1 MSKIHLAL
9 EKAERERIEE
19 IKKKGDLSLSVEK
32 RAQAGRGVS
41 QPVVRLD
48 QVKYDASLV
57 SLYQPH
63 SLVSEQFRKLRTQL
77 LRLSLSRP
85 VKTIM
90 VTSAVQSEGK
100 SFVSANLAIGIAH
113 DLHLHALLVDC
124 DLRKPTL
131 SPLFDSGDNRGISD
145 YLVGREDISNFL
157 VQTELEKL
165 SLIPGGTIPDN
176 PSEIIGSRRM
186 ASLVDELKA
195 RYEDRFII
203 FDSTPLLAT
212 AEPGVLAKLVDAIII
227 VVRAG
232 ETPRETIQQALGSLD
247 KEKILGVVLNQV
259 EFKSLAL
266 FKRYF
271 GSNGYYSEY
280 GYGYNKQLPPKTF
293 WERLIPGGKKDE

>member
-9 EKAERERIEE
+9 EKAEKERIEE
-19 IKKKGDLSLSVEK
+19 LKRKGDLVLPVEK
-32 RAQAGRGVS
+32 RAPAIRGLN
-41 QPVVRLD
+41 QPVVRLN
-48 QVKYDASLV
+48 QMNYDASLV

-90 VTSAVQSEGK
+90 VTSAIQSEGK
-100 SFVSANLAIGIAH
+100 SFVSANLGIGIAH

-131 SPLFDSGDNRGISD
+131 SPMFGCDEKRGISD
-145 YLVGREDISNFL
+145 YLIGREDISSFL
-157 VQTELEKL
+157 VQTELDKL
-165 SLIPGGTIPDN
+165 YLIPGGTIPEN
-176 PSEIIGSRRM
+176 PAEIIGSRRM
-186 ASLVDELKA
+186 ASLVEELKA
-195 RYEDRFII
+195 RYDDRFII

-212 AEPGVLAKLVDAIII
+212 AEPGVLSKLVDGIII

-232 ETPRETIQQALGSLD
+232 ETPRETVQQALSSLD
-247 KEKILGVVLNQV
+247 KEKIVGVVLNQV

-271 GSNGYYSEY
+271 GSNGYYSGY
-280 GYGYNKQLPPKTF
+280 GYGYDKQMPPKTF
-293 WERLIPGGKKDE
+293 WERLIPGRKKDK

>member
-9 EKAERERIEE
+9 EKAERERIEGL
-19 IKKKGDLSLSVEK
+19 KKKNEIAFSVEK
-32 RAQAGRGVS
+32 RSPAIRGVN
-41 QPVVRLD
+41 QPVIRLD
-48 QVKYDASLV
+48 QVNYDESLV

-90 VTSAVQSEGK
+90 VTSAIQGEGK
-100 SFVSANLAIGIAH
+100 SFVSANLGIGIAH
-113 DLHLHALLVDC
+113 DLHLHALMVDC

-131 SPLFDSGDNRGISD
+131 SPMFNCVDRRGISD
-145 YLVGREDISNFL
+145 YLIGREDISNFL
-157 VQTELEKL
+157 IQTELEKL
-165 SLIPGGTIPDN
+165 YLIPGGTIPEN

-186 ASLVDELKA
+186 ASLVEELRS
-195 RYEDRFII
+195 RYEDRLII

-212 AEPGVLAKLVDAIII
+212 AEPGVLAKLVDGIII

-247 KEKILGVVLNQV
+247 KEKIMGVVLNQV
-259 EFKSLAL
+259 EFKSSAL

-271 GSNGYYSEY
+271 GSNGYYSGY
-280 GYGYNKQLPPKTF
+280 GYGYKNQSPPKTF
-293 WERLIPGGKKDE
+293 WERMIPGRRKN

>member
-9 EKAERERIEE
+9 EKAEKERIEE
-19 IKKKGDLSLSVEK
+19 LKRKGDLVLPVKKE
-32 RAQAGRGVS
+32 APAIRGLN
-41 QPVVRLD
+41 QPVVRLN
-48 QVKYDASLV
+48 QMNYDASLV

-90 VTSAVQSEGK
+90 VTSAIQNEGK

-124 DLRKPTL
+124 DLRNPTV
-131 SPLFDSGDNRGISD
+131 SPMFGCDENRGISD
-145 YLVGREDISNFL
+145 YLIGREDISSFL
-157 VQTELEKL
+157 VKTELEKL
-165 SLIPGGTIPDN
+165 YLIPGGTIPEN
-176 PSEIIGSRRM
+176 PAEIIGSRRM
-186 ASLVDELKA
+186 ASLVEELKA
-195 RYEDRFII
+195 RYDDRFII

-212 AEPGVLAKLVDAIII
+212 AEPGVLSKLVDGIII

-232 ETPRETIQQALGSLD
+232 ETPRETVQQALGSLD
-247 KEKILGVVLNQV
+247 KEKIVGVVLNQV
-259 EFKSLAL
+259 EFKSSAL

-271 GSNGYYSEY
+271 GSNGI
-280 GYGYNKQLPPKTF
+280 
-293 WERLIPGGKKDE
+293 IPGRLWVRV